1 MIKVEHKKKFQQLD
15 WNYEFGDT
23 ARQRKRKHI
32 RPVSAFFLNYGAR
45 KLLQVHG
52 GVNLF
57 Q

>member
-1 MIKVEHKKKFQQLD
+1 VIKVENKKKFQQLD

-52 GVNLF
+52 
-57 Q
+57 